1 MSKIAVKLYVYNDSR
16 ERIGE
21 VRSVSSLQW
30 LEQYRDAGE
39 LKLVCGATENNIRL
53 LTCGARLINAD
64 RPHLVAVVDTI
75 EQIDDNKGSKLTVRA
90 EFSVGAWEWRI
101 VMYTEIVTNAEEGML
116 RIATN
121 NRRGLDCDIAPAQGF
136 ADAVDTQV
144 SWGSVLNALCTLA
157 TTSTLGFYSRADA
170 ELHETLTVYQ
180 GVDRTVAGSA
190 DYIGY
195 LSLDAR
201 TLAKITTKVSDYD
214 YRNVAIV
221 CGQGEEGARRMV
233 RVDLSDGAAAREMYI
248 DARDIGDT
256 YTQQNADGTTT
267 TKTRTPA
274 EQDAALTARGAEKLA
289 EQCRSITVKADLQQT
304 SILFGR
310 DYDLGDVL
318 PLVLDYPDRRV
329 VPARIITVKII
340 YEQAKTIEATLE
352 VTI

>member
-1 MSKIAVKLYVYNDSR
+1 MAVKLYVYNDSR

-21 VRSVSSLQW
+21 VRSISSLQW

-75 EQIDDNKGSKLTVRA
+75 EQVDDDKKSKLTVRA
-90 EFSVGAWEWRI
+90 EFSVAAWEWRT
-101 VMYTEIVTNAEEGML
+101 VMYTETVTNAEEGML
-116 RIATN
+116 RIAAN
-121 NRRGLDCDIAPAQGF
+121 NQRGLACSIPQAQGA
-136 ADAVDTQV
+136 ADEVDTQYT
-144 SWGSVLNALCTLA
+144 WGTVLDALRSLA
-157 TTSTLGFYSRADA
+157 GLSTLGFYSRVDA
-170 ELHETLTVYQ
+170 ELNETLTVYA

-190 DYIGY
+190 EYIGY

-221 CGQGEEGARRMV
+221 CGQGEGADRRVV
-233 RVDLSDGAAAREMYI
+233 RVDLSDGAPAREIHI
-248 DARDIGDT
+248 DARDIGAE
-256 YTQQNADGTTT
+256 YTVSNADGTTT
-267 TKTRTPA
+267 KMTRGAA
-274 EQDAALTARGAEKLA
+274 EQDAALMARGKEKLA
-289 EQCRSITVKADLQQT
+289 EQCHSITVKADLRQT

-318 PLVLDYPDRRV
+318 PLVLDYPAKRV
-329 VPARIITVKII
+329 VAARIISVKII

-352 VTI
+352 VSI